1 METPEGYHQ
10 PGEKH
15 NSLGVHLQDIV
26 NDLHYELDTIHTTV
40 GSTLNEPLQGTL
52 TAVPLAFQLM

>member
-26 NDLHYELDTIHTTV
+26 NDLHHELDTVHATIGTT
-40 GSTLNEPLQGTL
+40 LHRQRQGGPM
-52 TAVPLAFQLM
+52 AMPSVFQLT